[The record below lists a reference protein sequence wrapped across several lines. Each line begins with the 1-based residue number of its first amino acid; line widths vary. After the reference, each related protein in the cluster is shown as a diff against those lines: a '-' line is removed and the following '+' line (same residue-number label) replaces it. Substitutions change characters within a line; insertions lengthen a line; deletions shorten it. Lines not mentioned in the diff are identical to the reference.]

1 MAVNKKFELYKVKRE
16 IRKNGQTIEFFR
28 APKNDFGE
36 PEQDKMELVHS
47 IKGLYYEFA
56 AHQLDTY
63 IVEYPVDGGT
73 GRTKR
78 TPQLLCPWNDLFF
91 LNKDNNDDVIAVGDY
106 VNLNGKLARV
116 VGVVNVMGWNEIA
129 HITFVEVDYGTIT
142 GSRPGFESRKQDELD
157 WQNLG

>member
-16 IRKNGQTIEFFR
+16 IKRNGQTIDFFR
-28 APKNDFGE
+28 TSNNQFGE
-36 PEQDKMELVHS
+36 PEHKGELIHS

-63 IVEYPVDGGT
+63 IVEFPVEAGT

-78 TPQLLCPWNDLFF
+78 TPQLLCPWDDLFF
-91 LNKDNNDDVIAVGDY
+91 TDNDGNKDMIKVNDW
-106 VNLNGKLARV
+106 VNLNGKVARV

-129 HITFVEVDYGTIT
+129 HITFAEVDYGTTVT
-142 GSRPGFESRKQDELD
+142 GSRPGFESRKQDEQY